1 MTSAWVGLVR
11 VCYGLWR
18 LRSLARRAV
27 AAAAGS
33 VMLACAGI
41 AMAQDF
47 SDPDYGSEVATCRE
61 ALRADVDEARGA
73 CDALLQSD
81 EVTREGKTRIQL
93 DYASLAIT
101 RGEFAEAERYLD
113 DALLDNDILRQK
125 NIYRYHLLRMKS
137 LIHLRQDQFEQ
148 ALPYTR
154 EALSVALAMQR
165 GHSIATS
172 YNDLGAIY
180 LETGRYTE
188 ALANLQKALQ
198 ELEKTENYYSTGLTL
213 ANIANVYRDL
223 DDPESSVEYLMRS
236 IDAHGRNLAR
246 NPDDAYGIR
255 ALGQVRED
263 LGITYTHMG
272 LYPSARKALSKA
284 FDTFSEADWHP
295 DQIRVLAALADVE
308 VASGNAR
315 AALRLLEQALE
326 MEQALLPKR
335 SVEIRRALVASYQLQ
350 EDLERA
356 RHYAREGLELARASG
371 QSPDELYFLEQLMT
385 IAIGRGDARDAL
397 AHQQA
402 YFALYR
408 QSLEERYQSRIA
420 ELQNAIEVRQQARS
434 ISALKDERESL
445 QRSVKIQR
453 WLIGGAGVIVL
464 LLLAIIVLVLRQ
476 RAAQR
481 AYLSREIAL
490 HRQEFDADDGAV
502 DNDESDESE
511 AGENE
516 PDNGNTV
523 GAADSFAAAL
533 VGLMCSCV
541 EIWEQ
546 ASGETRIELAEKS
559 RAWQVTVD
567 NGRLRTRTM
576 DRYCDLKKL
585 PKVPRW
591 RQVVRTC
598 RYILIN
604 CDLSAA
610 QRQRLNDE
618 LERVFA
624 IQRSQALRDEA

>member
-1 MTSAWVGLVR
+1 MTSAFVELGNA
-11 VCYGLWR
+11 CYGLWR
-18 LRSLARRAV
+18 RGSLAHRLVAV
-27 AAAAGS
+27 AAGS
-33 VMLACAGI
+33 VMLSCAGI

-47 SDPDYGSEVATCRE
+47 SDPDYGSEVAMCRE
-61 ALRADVDEARGA
+61 ALRADAAEARGA

-113 DALLDNDILRQK
+113 DALLDNDILRRK

-154 EALSVALAMQR
+154 EALSVALAMGR
-165 GHSIATS
+165 EHSIATS

-236 IDAHGRNLAR
+236 IDAHERNLAR

-272 LYPSARKALSKA
+272 EYASARQALSEA
-284 FDTFSEADWHP
+284 FDTFSDADWHP

-326 MEQALLPKR
+326 MEQALPPKR

-350 EDLERA
+350 EDLASA
-356 RHYAREGLELARASG
+356 RRYAREGLELARASG

-397 AHQQA
+397 AHQQS
-402 YFALYR
+402 YFALFR

-420 ELQNAIEVRQQARS
+420 ELQNAIEVRQQAQS

-445 QRSVKIQR
+445 QRSVRIQR
-453 WLIGGAGVIVL
+453 WLISGAGVIVL

-481 AYLSREIAL
+481 AYVSREIAL
-490 HRQEFDADDGAV
+490 HRQEFDTDDGTV
-502 DNDESDESE
+502 DTDETDEGE
-511 AGENE
+511 AGENDTGNDSTVDTQ
-516 PDNGNTV
+516 DN
-523 GAADSFAAAL
+523 FAAAL

-624 IQRSQALRDEA
+624 IQRNQALRDEA